1 PISALESVRAARP
14 TWRRPAALRTR
25 ARAGTGTRPGARA
38 GHRRTFPADTRRLGR
53 GRGRRGRPAARRRR
67 AASGAGIMMRA
78 LVCERH
84 GPVADVTVREIDN
97 EPAPGPHEVTI
108 EIEHASV
115 SHATRLLIE
124 GTYQSRPPLPFVP
137 GTEAVGRVTARGSTV
152 TRVAAGDR
160 VVAVSR
166 WGCYAQYLTLPEY
179 TVYPVPERLD
189 LLKSLPVPI
198 SYGTAYTALLW
209 RSGLHPGDTVLVLGA
224 GSGVGLAAVEI
235 AAQAGA
241 HVIACASTPDKRQAA
256 LTAGAAHA
264 MAADA
269 ELPANVKALTHGRGA
284 DVVFDPVGGTAF
296 EHSVRA
302 AAANARMLSIGFASG
317 QVPPVPLN
325 LLLVKNISLHGF
337 FYGRYL
343 GWTPA
348 DERIVHA
355 PALQRAMHTLLDWAR
370 TGRIRP
376 AVTAVYPA
384 ADLALALD
392 ALESR

>member
-1 PISALESVRAARP
+1 
-14 TWRRPAALRTR
+14 
-25 ARAGTGTRPGARA
+25 
-38 GHRRTFPADTRRLGR
+38 
-53 GRGRRGRPAARRRR
+53 
-67 AASGAGIMMRA
+67 MMRA

-97 EPAPGPHEVTI
+97 APAPGPHEVTI

-137 GTEAVGRVTARGSTV
+137 GTEAVGRVTARGSAV

-179 TVYPVPERLD
+179 TVYPVPEGLD

-209 RSGLHPGDTVLVLGA
+209 RSGLQPGDTVLVLGA

-235 AAQAGA
+235 ATQAGA

-269 ELPANVKALTHGRGA
+269 ELPANVKALTHGRGV

-392 ALESR
+392 ALESRRVIGKVALKIK